1 MPFTPVTAPVRFL
14 RHTVDT
20 LASLVSGLG
29 TGRDKAATTYYS
41 LPTLSAGELVTMYRA
56 SWLARKIVTIPALDA
71 TRKWRAW
78 QTDYPTIE
86 AIEKEEKRLD
96 VQRKVLAAKT
106 KARLYGASALYIGTG
121 DLTPAM
127 PLVPERIGKG
137 GVRFLNV
144 MAQSDLNPG
153 DIEANP
159 ESPYYGTPAWYE
171 LRLRRSISG
180 ETVRIHPSRLAL
192 FVGEPIS
199 GRRKRSRDDDR
210 NSLGDRRQRPD
221 VGLRSNPAGRQRRR
235 QRRIADFR
243 GEGRRDPNSRP
254 HGEPHRTGIREP
266 AA

>member
-1 MPFTPVTAPVRFL
+1 MPFAPVAAPVRFL

-29 TGRDKAATTYYS
+29 TGRDKAATTYYH
-41 LPTLSAGELVTMYRA
+41 LPMLSAGELVTMYRA

-106 KARLYGASALYIGTG
+106 KARLYGGAALYIGTG

-159 ESPYYGTPAWYE
+159 ESPYYGTPGMVRAAPAA
-171 LRLRRSISG
+171 LDQRRSRSASIPRAWRCSSA
-180 ETVRIHPSRLAL
+180 SRFRTPRA
-192 FVGEPIS
+192 FP
-199 GRRKRSRDDDR
+199 
-210 NSLGDRRQRPD
+210 
-221 VGLRSNPAGRQRRR
+221 RRR
-235 QRRIADFR
+235 PELI
-243 GEGRRDPNSRP
+243 GG
-254 HGEPHRTGIREP
+254 P
-266 AA
+266 ATAS